1 MAEKT
6 VKGIAGVENMGIMSQ
21 LLSPFLPF
29 EYDVKKEPSVA
40 TGEVDGSLYY
50 RQQPGEYEYK
60 GLTSPAIVSGGI
72 DFFRNLIADPTGT
85 AGGIASAVADEVK
98 AFPERQLR
106 TGMSGGEAFNPE
118 TGEIDRYDP
127 FAVPLL
133 QGAGTAASIARIS
146 DKSGTVLGNMGGLRS
161 KSGQEKYDKAIEMV
175 SENPDITPEELFE
188 ELGVYFDPRLA
199 SSFNRLSPEDIREFS
214 PEMFRFEMPTYN
226 TALINKNKIVEN
238 ESLEESDFKKD
249 PELLLNMYKNIS
261 DNDKLG
267 PDVANSMIAKMDSE
281 KGTKGSVQAFQNSD
295 NGEFLH
301 ASSEGFGLKPDT
313 PYIIADNPMGNPFVE
328 SLNVGGGKFIRSNR
342 VKLEDIL
349 DFPELFEEYPKLRNV
364 HIVRLKPLDARNNFV
379 DHVQDQAAFAENGL
393 DGEYTIAMGNTP
405 NPIMFQ
411 SNLMH
416 EVQHAIQHIENFPEG
431 SSPKLIQGKFDEI
444 LDMVQEEYP
453 KSKGFMDE
461 FLAFKIYEQ
470 MFGEVEARLV
480 SERFDFITDPDASRE
495 FSDPQSANKFLREID
510 PEYFRQRL
518 MGIDP
523 ESILLENNLASEF
536 IERGLLDIDGD
547 PNLPLNE
554 KNNLLQKS
562 VKLVTEE
569 KFSDFSL
576 PELITAWTIDQT
588 KVPRQEVA
596 NRLKNDPN
604 AVALSNQALDNL
616 GYGDTVPVYRFV
628 MLKGG
633 EDVSEFLPEGLVS
646 ATLDPKKLKTNIDF
660 MDKTNPVFTDTT
672 QRIVRYD
679 VPRDKVA
686 GYLPAFSNQIEKSV
700 NKAVKAKGIGQNE
713 ISGLK
718 KVTNPAQHSKNLLNL
733 QDEIIVDV
741 SELKPNFFS
750 ANESPL
756 DVRSLRASEILSTV
770 SKGKIDP
777 DEFFSEGKTVLN
789 PFDFRDNP
797 EAFEAAERKARQ
809 QFINEYSEFFNIK
822 KMQDGGAVSPNF
834 VSRIMDPKSPM
845 TQDNAMVQLMN
856 FTIDGRFFVAP
867 TVFPVDSP
875 VGPVLTK
882 FSPDMAINKAFN
894 TGEFL
899 EFDTKDQ
906 AREFAMRFTDVINV
920 EDRPKQN
927 LKKGIA
933 EYIPYMQ

>member
-40 TGEVDGSLYY
+40 TGEVDGALYY

-72 DFFRNLIADPTGT
+72 DFFKNLIADPTGT

-106 TGMSGGEAFNPE
+106 TGMSGGEAFNPD

-127 FAVPLL
+127 LAVPLL

-188 ELGVYFDPRLA
+188 KLGVYFDPRLA

-313 PYIIADNPMGNPFVE
+313 PYIIADSPMGNPFVE
-328 SLNVGGGKFIRSNR
+328 SLNVGVGKAFSPRGNFIRANR

-364 HIVRLKPLDARNNFV
+364 HIVRLKPVDARNNFV

-431 SSPKLIQGKFDEI
+431 SSPKLIQEKFDEI

-495 FSDPQSANKFLREID
+495 FSDPQSANKFLRQMD
-510 PEYFRQRL
+510 PTYFRKKL

-523 ESILLENNLASEF
+523 ESILLEKNLASEF
-536 IERGLLDIDGD
+536 VERGLLEI
-547 PNLPLNE
+547 
-554 KNNLLQKS
+554 
-562 VKLVTEE
+562 
-569 KFSDFSL
+569 
-576 PELITAWTIDQT
+576 
-588 KVPRQEVA
+588 
-596 NRLKNDPN
+596 KNDP
-604 AVALSNQALDNL
+604 
-616 GYGDTVPVYRFV
+616 
-628 MLKGG
+628 
-633 EDVSEFLPEGLVS
+633 
-646 ATLDPKKLKTNIDF
+646 
-660 MDKTNPVFTDTT
+660 
-672 QRIVRYD
+672 
-679 VPRDKVA
+679 
-686 GYLPAFSNQIEKSV
+686 
-700 NKAVKAKGIGQNE
+700 
-713 ISGLK
+713 
-718 KVTNPAQHSKNLLNL
+718 
-733 QDEIIVDV
+733 
-741 SELKPNFFS
+741 
-750 ANESPL
+750 
-756 DVRSLRASEILSTV
+756 
-770 SKGKIDP
+770 
-777 DEFFSEGKTVLN
+777 
-789 PFDFRDNP
+789 
-797 EAFEAAERKARQ
+797 
-809 QFINEYSEFFNIK
+809 K

-845 TQDNAMVQLMN
+845 TQDNAMVQLMD
-856 FTIDGRFFVAP
+856 FSVDGRFFVAP

-882 FSPDMAINKAFN
+882 FSPDMAIRKAFN

-899 EFDTKDQ
+899 EFDTEDQ
-906 AREFAMRFTDVINV
+906 AREFAMKFTDVINV

>member
-127 FAVPLL
+127 LAVPLL
-133 QGAGTAASIARIS
+133 QGVGTAASIARIS

-161 KSGQEKYDKAIEMV
+161 KSGQEKYDA
-175 SENPDITPEELFE
+175 D
-188 ELGVYFDPRLA
+188 
-199 SSFNRLSPEDIREFS
+199 FN
-214 PEMFRFEMPTYN
+214 
-226 TALINKNKIVEN
+226 K
-238 ESLEESDFKKD
+238 
-249 PELLLNMYKNIS
+249 
-261 DNDKLG
+261 
-267 PDVANSMIAKMDSE
+267 
-281 KGTKGSVQAFQNSD
+281 
-295 NGEFLH
+295 
-301 ASSEGFGLKPDT
+301 
-313 PYIIADNPMGNPFVE
+313 
-328 SLNVGGGKFIRSNR
+328 
-342 VKLEDIL
+342 
-349 DFPELFEEYPKLRNV
+349 
-364 HIVRLKPLDARNNFV
+364 
-379 DHVQDQAAFAENGL
+379 
-393 DGEYTIAMGNTP
+393 
-405 NPIMFQ
+405 
-411 SNLMH
+411 
-416 EVQHAIQHIENFPEG
+416 
-431 SSPKLIQGKFDEI
+431 
-444 LDMVQEEYP
+444 
-453 KSKGFMDE
+453 
-461 FLAFKIYEQ
+461 
-470 MFGEVEARLV
+470 
-480 SERFDFITDPDASRE
+480 
-495 FSDPQSANKFLREID
+495 
-510 PEYFRQRL
+510 
-518 MGIDP
+518 
-523 ESILLENNLASEF
+523 
-536 IERGLLDIDGD
+536 
-547 PNLPLNE
+547 
-554 KNNLLQKS
+554 
-562 VKLVTEE
+562 E

-596 NRLKNDPN
+596 NRIKNDPN
-604 AVALSNQALDNL
+604 AVAVSNQALDNL
-616 GYGDTVPVYRFV
+616 GYGETVPVYRFV

-633 EDVSEFLPEGLVS
+633 ENVSEFSSEGLVS

-686 GYLPAFSNQIEKSV
+686 GYLPAFSNQIEKNV

-718 KVTNPAQHSKNLLNL
+718 KVTDPAQHSKDLLNL

-741 SELKPNFFS
+741 SGLKPNFFS
-750 ANESPL
+750 ADQKPI
-756 DVRSLRASEILSTV
+756 DVRSIRASEILSMV
-770 SKGKIDP
+770 SEGKIDP

-822 KMQDGGAVSPNF
+822 NLPKLLGGDKPQRFYHGSKTGFKEFDPDAEVTFVADRPSTAEYYTKFRDVYGRFPREAEGANIRPVYLKDANFFDVDNPEHLKQLRESNWYKGKKEELDDGFTYPGEGDFIDVVEAGNYDTIEDSGLVNWIKSQGFEGFTTYEQGGKNYGVFNVNNIVPGVAKKAKGGAVSPNF

-845 TQDNAMVQLMN
+845 TQDNAMVQLMD
-856 FTIDGRFFVAP
+856 FSVDGRFFVAP

-882 FSPDMAINKAFN
+882 FSPDMAIRKAFN

-899 EFDTKDQ
+899 EFDTEDQ
-906 AREFAMRFTDVINV
+906 AREFAMKFTDVINV

-933 EYIPYMQ
+933 QYIPYMQ